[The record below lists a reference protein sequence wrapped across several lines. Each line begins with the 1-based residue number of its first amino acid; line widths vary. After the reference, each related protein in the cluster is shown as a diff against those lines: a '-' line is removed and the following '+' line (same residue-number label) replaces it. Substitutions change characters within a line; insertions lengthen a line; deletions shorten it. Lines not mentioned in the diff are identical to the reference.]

1 MEAPL
6 ISLKGMARIKPIIVS
21 SSIGLIVLAI
31 VISSLK
37 ENSSR
42 ATSSPEINDVREIAS
57 SESSK
62 IGTLIKSKKNNLKSP
77 TGDQL
82 LEDFGFVKPSRDK
95 LENHIIKEG
104 SINSLIATGIILQ
117 DPSYYYRA
125 LNIEPNN
132 PHLLLLLG
140 SHENI
145 PPLQK
150 LEFAEKLIKE
160 QPENLVGSYLLASI
174 QINQDQTNEAIATLL
189 NTHNQNDFNDFLM
202 DSSLAINETLILL
215 ENSEIGSALYS
226 IFFIQS
232 PMTYRYNEISN
243 FLVNEFNDTQPIETL
258 ELRKIT
264 AELGTNMVSQK
275 NFLIN
280 DLVGLA
286 IQKKSM
292 AGMEQN
298 SPSPFIGLS
307 VDEAHENLIK
317 QKNQI
322 KNLVVP
328 DLKQMKEIDHD
339 TLVEWFRKIR
349 EVGEYQATVWLNN
362 ES

>member
-1 MEAPL
+1 MQHVVKR
-6 ISLKGMARIKPIIVS
+6 SNQVS
-21 SSIGLIVLAI
+21 HLSY
-31 VISSLK
+31 
-37 ENSSR
+37 N
-42 ATSSPEINDVREIAS
+42 VR
-57 SESSK
+57 K
-62 IGTLIKSKKNNLKSP
+62 
-77 TGDQL
+77 
-82 LEDFGFVKPSRDK
+82 
-95 LENHIIKEG
+95 
-104 SINSLIATGIILQ
+104 
-117 DPSYYYRA
+117 
-125 LNIEPNN
+125 
-132 PHLLLLLG
+132 
-140 SHENI
+140 
-145 PPLQK
+145 
-150 LEFAEKLIKE
+150 
-160 QPENLVGSYLLASI
+160 
-174 QINQDQTNEAIATLL
+174 
-189 NTHNQNDFNDFLM
+189 
-202 DSSLAINETLILL
+202 
-215 ENSEIGSALYS
+215 
-226 IFFIQS
+226 
-232 PMTYRYNEISN
+232 
-243 FLVNEFNDTQPIETL
+243 ETL

-292 AGMEQN
+292 AGMEQT

-349 EVGEYQATVWLNN
+349 EVGEYQATVWVNN